1 MKIIVDIDQTICSF
15 TNGDYEQAEPLIENI
30 KIINE
35 LYNDHEIIYW
45 TARGTETGI
54 DWRKITEKQFKEWGV
69 KYHELKFGKPNALF
83 IDDKSLHPDELKS
96 FDINLKIL
104 NKIKGI

>member
-35 LYNDHEIIYW
+35 LYNDH
-45 TARGTETGI
+45 
-54 DWRKITEKQFKEWGV
+54 
-69 KYHELKFGKPNALF
+69 
-83 IDDKSLHPDELKS
+83 
-96 FDINLKIL
+96 
-104 NKIKGI
+104 